1 MSLTP
6 SHEELEEMIPAAAL
20 DILEPTELE
29 LVLAYVRDHPECAK
43 LLQEYR
49 EAAAAL
55 ALGLPGRQ
63 LDPVRAR
70 ALRARLIARA
80 RTDQSTPL
88 SGSRRATS
96 IIYQWSGWM
105 VAAGLAGVVLVH
117 HSIHRPLDYGWLTA
131 GLMVVILLGLG
142 VYARVQRSRVSA
154 LEDRLADLGA
164 SMTPTDGGGPRD
176 ARSPVPPAS

>member
-6 SHEELEEMIPAAAL
+6 SHEELEEMLPAAAL
-20 DILEPTELE
+20 DILEPAELE
-29 LVLAYVRDHPECAK
+29 HVLAYVRDHPECAK

-49 EAAAAL
+49 DAAAAL
-55 ALGLPGRQ
+55 ALELPRRQ
-63 LDPVRAR
+63 LDPVLAR

-80 RTDQSTPL
+80 RTDQSAPL
-88 SGSRRATS
+88 SSSRRATS

-117 HSIHRPLDYGWLTA
+117 HSIHRPLAYGWLTA
-131 GLMVVILLGLG
+131 GVMLVILLGLG

-154 LEDRLADLGA
+154 LEARLADLDPDDTRG
-164 SMTPTDGGGPRD
+164 
-176 ARSPVPPAS
+176 ARSAP

>member
-6 SHEELEEMIPAAAL
+6 SHEELEEMLPAAAL
-20 DILEPTELE
+20 GILEPTELKH
-29 LVLAYVRDHPECAK
+29 VLAYVQDHPECAK

-55 ALGLPGRQ
+55 ALELPDRQ
-63 LDPVRAR
+63 LDPVRTR
-70 ALRARLIARA
+70 ALRARLLARA
-80 RTDQSTPL
+80 RADQPTPL
-88 SGSRRATS
+88 SSSRRATS

-117 HSIHRPLDYGWLTA
+117 HSIHRPLAYGWLTA
-131 GLMVVILLGLG
+131 GVLVVILLGLG

-154 LEDRLADLGA
+154 LEARLADLDPDDTRG
-164 SMTPTDGGGPRD
+164 
-176 ARSPVPPAS
+176 ARSAP